1 MAERTPLERILLP
14 LDLSPVSDKLVDF
27 AGSLAAKYDSELI
40 LFHAIDSMV
49 VEHAAAGF
57 DPTKLIASLEEQARA
72 KLRQYAEK
80 LEERGVRVT
89 LYPEIPVVDPVSG
102 IVAAAAKEG
111 ASEILLATRGWGIR
125 RLIAVGGTVKGVI
138 KYSSVPV
145 IAVRAVKEEGEVRVL
160 GDPDLARSVAVGVD
174 ENFTE
179 DMLAYAARLALKG
192 GGDQVYLVHVIE
204 HGEEEEA
211 RALLEKAAKV
221 IEKEGLKPVKVILE
235 GKPARV
241 LARFAVPPAATS
253 LVVGRTVSQSLGEL
267 ILGSTLDRLLVEV
280 EVPLIAY
287 PVKHP

>member
-1 MAERTPLERILLP
+1 VAERGPLERILVP

-27 AGSLAAKYDSELI
+27 AGEIAARYDSELV
-40 LFHAIDSMV
+40 LFHAIDSII

-57 DPTKLIASLEEQARA
+57 DPGKLISALEEQARA
-72 KLRQYAEK
+72 KLREYAER
-80 LEERGVRVT
+80 LEERGVKVT
-89 LYPEIPVVDPVSG
+89 VHPEIPVTNPASG

-111 ASEILLATRGWGIR
+111 ASEILLATRGWGIK
-125 RLIAVGGTVKGVI
+125 RLIAVGGTVKAVI
-138 KYSSVPV
+138 KYSTVPV
-145 IAVRAVKEEGEVRVL
+145 IAVRVVKEDGEIRVL

-179 DMLAYAARLALKG
+179 DMLVYAARLALRG
-192 GGDQVYLVHVIE
+192 GSDQLYLVHVIE
-204 HGEEEEA
+204 RGSEEEA
-211 RALLEKAAKV
+211 RAILEKAARIV
-221 IEKEGLKPVKVILE
+221 EREGVKPLKIILE

-253 LVVGRTVSQSLGEL
+253 LVVGRTVSHRLGEL